1 MFFRPSRVFPLQWP
15 LSGTMRLTVTCSIT
29 PAFARSAAAA
39 ALSPPWQVCCIPARA
54 HRHVFACKPIRIILW
69 IFTEI
74 PDPDV
79 EFTCGYKRCFENAK
93 RGANCSNVCM
103 RHDDSVDAVCKRGFS
118 CINQNLWE
126 TRLLSCSASASR
138 RVLISSLSGGQ
149 MKFPPYIANV
159 EGREIPQD
167 LSPLHSPIG
176 RGGEPRAL
184 APIEGSSK
192 KDWLSMDGREA
203 WQSVP
208 KEASL
213 GRRRICR
220 DVCENTG
227 GSLFLNLFDSPS
239 FNFWPAGESGGP
251 KMITQKSPKWLFAL
265 PPRPALSSER
275 KPLI

>member
-1 MFFRPSRVFPLQWP
+1 M
-15 LSGTMRLTVTCSIT
+15 
-29 PAFARSAAAA
+29 
-39 ALSPPWQVCCIPARA
+39 
-54 HRHVFACKPIRIILW
+54 FACKPIRIILW

-227 GSLFLNLFDSPS
+227 GSLFLTLFDSPS

>member
-103 RHDDSVDAVCKRGFS
+103 RHDDSVDAVCKRGLEFFLYKS
-118 CINQNLWE
+118 EPLRNKVAFMLRQRE
-126 TRLLSCSASASR
+126 PACSDKFPEWRSNE
-138 RVLISSLSGGQ
+138 VSSL
-149 MKFPPYIANV
+149 
-159 EGREIPQD
+159 
-167 LSPLHSPIG
+167 H
-176 RGGEPRAL
+176 
-184 APIEGSSK
+184 
-192 KDWLSMDGREA
+192 
-203 WQSVP
+203 
-208 KEASL
+208 
-213 GRRRICR
+213 C
-220 DVCENTG
+220 
-227 GSLFLNLFDSPS
+227 
-239 FNFWPAGESGGP
+239 
-251 KMITQKSPKWLFAL
+251 
-265 PPRPALSSER
+265 
-275 KPLI
+275 

>member
-1 MFFRPSRVFPLQWP
+1 MAIV
-15 LSGTMRLTVTCSIT
+15 
-29 PAFARSAAAA
+29 
-39 ALSPPWQVCCIPARA
+39 
-54 HRHVFACKPIRIILW
+54 
-69 IFTEI
+69 
-74 PDPDV
+74 
-79 EFTCGYKRCFENAK
+79 
-93 RGANCSNVCM
+93 
-103 RHDDSVDAVCKRGFS
+103 RHDASDCDVQYYPPHLQGLLLLLRFRRRGKSVVFLQGHIGTCLLVNQYVLFFGFLQKSLTQMLSLHVAIKDVLKMLREGQTVQMCACGMMTVLTPCAKEGWSFS

-138 RVLISSLSGGQ
+138 RVLINSLSGGQ

-227 GSLFLNLFDSPS
+227 GSLFLTLFDSPS

>member
-29 PAFARSAAAA
+29 PAFARSAAA

-118 CINQNLWE
+118 CINQNHWE

-227 GSLFLNLFDSPS
+227 GSLFLTLFDSPS